1 MFFLYD
7 LCCDYILAAPLEEDV
22 EVLSAYLIQLVGT
35 QNLEQL
41 WKILKFLDRYATN
54 FCCCFNCQIGHVVLI
69 RSEIRAYRHTGIQG
83 IQAYRA
89 HRAYGAWSNVM
100 GYTAMVRDKMRGK
113 YWLNPP
119 IDCKTAR
126 IFA

>member
-1 MFFLYD
+1 M
-7 LCCDYILAAPLEEDV
+7 

-41 WKILKFLDRYATN
+41 WKVLKFLDRYATN
-54 FCCCFNCQIGHVVLI
+54 FCCCFNCKIGHAVLI
-69 RSEIRAYRHTGIQG
+69 RSEIRAYKVYRHVGIQG
-83 IQAYRA
+83 TQVYG
-89 HRAYGAWSNVM
+89 HTGHTGAWSIVM
-100 GYTAMVRDKMRGK
+100 GYTAMVRDKMKGECRGK